1 MLDRIKEL
9 NYLNELYDSEKFEF
23 LVMYS
28 RRWVGKSTL
37 LQEFSKHTN
46 AVFFPVREKNDTAS
60 FW

>member
-28 RRWVGKSTL
+28 RR
-37 LQEFSKHTN
+37 
-46 AVFFPVREKNDTAS
+46 
-60 FW
+60 